1 MMMMM
6 MEVADVVDREG
17 CGCGGDGS
25 DGGVLVMT
33 RAAPGSVLM
42 AGGGG
47 GSGCGSDHVGEVVVL
62 RMSRISTMRTG
73 G

>member
-1 MMMMM
+1 MIM
-6 MEVADVVDREG
+6 MEVADAVDREG

-47 GSGCGSDHVGEVVVL
+47 GCGSDRVGEVVVL
-62 RMSRISTMRTG
+62 RMSRINTMRTG